1 MKTTQKI
8 LTSLGLYLC
17 LSASASSG
25 VLVEPYLGFRV
36 SGDTEQGTN
45 IEGSYNGALYGAR
58 LGYQFLGFMGGLDYS
73 LSNYEIDYDRPSG
86 TSAKTDSSNLGIFVG
101 YDAPLL
107 VRAWATYFLS
117 NKLDFESSTTEYSG
131 SGYALG
137 AGFTGLPFV
146 SLNLEY
152 RSLSYDEFDTSTT
165 SGRLNPENDVS
176 EIILSVSLPL
186 DL

>member
-1 MKTTQKI
+1 MTKTQK
-8 LTSLGLYLC
+8 LLSSLGLYLC
-17 LSASASSG
+17 LCTTAFSG

-36 SGDTEQGTN
+36 SGDTNQGTTD
-45 IEGSYNGALYGAR
+45 GSYNGALYGAR

-73 LSNYEIDYDRPSG
+73 QSSYDIDYDG
-86 TSAKTDSSNLGIFVG
+86 TTVDSKTDSSNLGIFVG

-117 NKLDFESSTTEYSG
+117 NKLDFSSSSTEYSG

-152 RSLSYDEFDTSTT
+152 RSISFDEFENSTI
-165 SGRLNPENDVS
+165 SGALNPSSDAS